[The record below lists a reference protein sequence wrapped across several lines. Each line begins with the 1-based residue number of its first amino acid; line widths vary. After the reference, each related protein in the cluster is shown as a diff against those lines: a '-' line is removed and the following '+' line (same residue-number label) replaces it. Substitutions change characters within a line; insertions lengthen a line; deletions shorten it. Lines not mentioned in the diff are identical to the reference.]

1 MMVTGSLRAMEAQ
14 ARRYR
19 HTWRAS
25 VFSSFLSPVLF
36 LLAMGVGLGSL
47 VDERGGPGGI
57 SYLIWLAPGLIMA
70 TAMQVGFGES
80 TYPVLASI
88 RWTKTYHSALS
99 TPLVTEE
106 LVIGHLGWVTIRLAQ
121 VALAYG
127 AVAAAFGAVR
137 LSVLPAVMLAAVLTG
152 LAFSAPTMWFTAALE
167 KDTAISSAL
176 RFGITP
182 LFLFSG
188 TFFPIEQLPVFL
200 RPVAYLTPL
209 WHGVELARTWT
220 LGIDPLIRP
229 VWHVLFLSALA
240 GVGAVGGARRL
251 RRRLVT

>member
-1 MMVTGSLRAMEAQ
+1 MIVTGSLRAMEAQ

-19 HTWRAS
+19 HTWRSS
-25 VFSSFLSPVLF
+25 VFSSFLSPALF

-47 VDERGGPGGI
+47 VDRGGGPSGF
-57 SYLIWLAPGLIMA
+57 SYLDWLAPGLIMA

-88 RWTKTYHSALS
+88 RWTKTYHSAIS
-99 TPLVTEE
+99 TPLVTTE
-106 LVIGHLGWVTIRLAQ
+106 LVLGHLGWVTIRLAQ

-127 AVAAAFGAVR
+127 LVAAAFGALR
-137 LSVLPAVMLAAVLTG
+137 LSVLPLLIVAAVVTG
-152 LAFSAPTMWFTAALE
+152 LAFSAPTMWFAAALE
-167 KDTAISSAL
+167 KDTAIASAM

-188 TFFPIEQLPVFL
+188 TFFPVEQLPVFL
-200 RPVAYLTPL
+200 RPLAYLTPL
-209 WHGVELARTWT
+209 WHGVELARTWA
-220 LGIDPLIRP
+220 LGIDPVLAP
-229 VWHVLFLSALA
+229 VWHILLLTALA
-240 GVGAVGGARRL
+240 AVGGVGGARRL

>member
-1 MMVTGSLRAMEAQ
+1 MMVAGSMRALEAQ

-47 VDERGGPGGI
+47 VDDRGGPGGLA
-57 SYLIWLAPGLIMA
+57 YLTWLAPGLIMA
-70 TAMQVGFGES
+70 TAMQTGFGES
-80 TYPVLASI
+80 TYPVMAAI
-88 RWTKTYHSALS
+88 RWTKSYHSALS

-106 LVIGHLGWVTIRLAQ
+106 LVAGHLGWVAIRLIQ

-127 AVAAAFGAVR
+127 AVAAAFGAIELR
-137 LSVLPAVMLAAVLTG
+137 TLPLLAAAAVLTG
-152 LAFSAPTMWFTAALE
+152 LAFSAPTLWFAAAIE

-200 RPVAYLTPL
+200 RPLAYLTPL
-209 WHGVELARTWT
+209 WHGVDLARTWA
-220 LGIDPLIRP
+220 LGLEPTVSP
-229 VWHVLFLSALA
+229 VWHVLFLTALA

-251 RRRLVT
+251 RKRLVV